1 MSTSTRSR
9 QENLDLICEELIDA
23 QWVEF
28 WRTCVMSN
36 DYAFT
41 DAIARC
47 RGRELARQLA
57 PSTVPGTAP

>member
-1 MSTSTRSR
+1 MSTTTRSR
-9 QENLDLICEELIDA
+9 QEKLDLICEELIDA

-36 DYAFT
+36 DYAFS
-41 DAIARC
+41 DANARC

-57 PSTVPGTAP
+57 PSTVREASP